1 MLRGSCSCAISE
13 LATPSSFVSPS
24 LLRPLTPLF
33 PLDASHSPIT
43 PLFPLHTQK
52 QGGRGVSCVAS
63 FASLTS
69 FASFTS
75 SLCMTNRSIS
85 ESSPARSSAAPHFS
99 AFPLRSP
106 VHSAPPCPALRGVR
120 HPFFHHC
127 LSALHGASS
136 LFSGPSS
143 SNRQIS
149 AESARSINITLRLS
163 IILSNIVG
171 VPTFL
176 SRDRTTKDQ
185 QLIDPGTV
193 FSSHCGLSTMN
204 CFSPLTP
211 IIPAHTRRSPVSPI
225 IPALTQNMGGGGV
238 SWKKCSRVTLLFSY
252 AALTIQLST
261 IVGAPTFM
269 FLHAAQSLHVQEN
282 SREKERSLDYAT
294 RRARLRRGGEN
305 RVAPLGMTAKRGK
318 RKASE
323 CRGQGIVRTWGAGV
337 LRPYTSKRNPGNRP
351 EGRPLHEQPQ
361 EHRRPPRKTIWGAKS
376 APQKAATT

>member
-1 MLRGSCSCAISE
+1 MCYASSAMLRGSCSCAISE

-99 AFPLRSP
+99 AFPLRSS

-120 HPFFHHC
+120 RPFFYHG
-127 LSALHGASS
+127 LSVLRGASS
-136 LFSGPSS
+136 FFTGLSP

-149 AESARSINITLRLS
+149 AKNAKSIHITLRIS

-171 VPTFL
+171 APTFL

-193 FSSHCGLSTMN
+193 FSSHCGPSTVN

-211 IIPAHTRRSPVSPI
+211 IIPAHTRCSPVSPI
-225 IPALTQNMGGGGV
+225 IPALTKNTGGWGGGV
-238 SWKKCSRVTLLFSY
+238 SCKICSCVTLLFSY
-252 AALTIQLST
+252 AALTTQLSM
-261 IVGAPTFM
+261 IVGAPTFP
-269 FLHAAQSLHVQEN
+269 FPTARHS
-282 SREKERSLDYAT
+282 ERSL
-294 RRARLRRGGEN
+294 RSEVRFCIARLLCDESLFFGVSTKEGFL
-305 RVAPLGMTAKRGK
+305 ASLGMTN
-318 RKASE
+318 
-323 CRGQGIVRTWGAGV
+323 QVT
-337 LRPYTSKRNPGNRP
+337 
-351 EGRPLHEQPQ
+351 
-361 EHRRPPRKTIWGAKS
+361 RRLVVK
-376 APQKAATT
+376 